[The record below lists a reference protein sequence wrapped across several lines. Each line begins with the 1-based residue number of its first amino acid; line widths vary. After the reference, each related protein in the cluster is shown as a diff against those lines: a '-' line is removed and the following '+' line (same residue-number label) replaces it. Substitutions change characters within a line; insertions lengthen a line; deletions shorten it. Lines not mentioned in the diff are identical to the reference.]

1 VAKRENVIE
10 MSLLE
15 FCVREDPNK
24 KSNRLMVVQDPL
36 KITITNYEKD
46 SETLLLENNPEA
58 EAKENREVHFS
69 KTIYIEK
76 EDFMEDPP
84 SKFFRL
90 TTGKEVRLKGA
101 YIIKAESVLTDSQ
114 GNITEVICTYD
125 PKSKSGSGTPESQR
139 KVKGTLHWVSAENSV
154 ELEIREYDRLF
165 THQSPG
171 DFDPSEFSSILNKDS
186 VKIYNGFGEPA
197 IKKTNLNEPVQ
208 FQRKGY
214 YVLDPCSSTT
224 NLVFNK
230 TVGLRDSWKK

>member
-1 VAKRENVIE
+1 
-10 MSLLE
+10 M
-15 FCVREDPNK
+15 
-24 KSNRLMVVQDPL
+24 
-36 KITITNYEKD
+36 
-46 SETLLLENNPEA
+46 ENNPEA
-58 EAKENREVHFS
+58 EVKENREVYFS

-76 EDFMEDPP
+76 EDFMEEPP

-101 YIIKAESVLTDSQ
+101 YIIKAESLLKDSD
-114 GNITEVICTYD
+114 GNIKEVICTYD

-139 KVKGTLHWVSAENSV
+139 KVKGTLHWVSAENSI

-171 DFDPSEFSSILNKDS
+171 DFDPSEFNSILNKDS
-186 VKIYNGFGEPA
+186 VKIYNGYGESA
-197 IKKTNLNEPVQ
+197 IQKTSPNEPVQ

-214 YVLDPCSSTT
+214 YVLDPSSSKD